1 MIAIRLL
8 VSVFIKESI
17 LTYYCKLFFGYLISK
32 VFYSDGLICGIGM
45 LFSVPFFYGF
55 ILLGLEQLYWI
66 YILAFIGL
74 WFINLNWAL
83 VGDILLV

>member
-1 MIAIRLL
+1 
-8 VSVFIKESI
+8 
-17 LTYYCKLFFGYLISK
+17 
-32 VFYSDGLICGIGM
+32 M

-55 ILLGLEQLYWI
+55 TILALEPLYVM

-83 VGDILLV
+83 VGDILLVTFLLFNDFTNALTNHNL

>member
-1 MIAIRLL
+1 MLL
-8 VSVFIKESI
+8 
-17 LTYYCKLFFGYLISK
+17 
-32 VFYSDGLICGIGM
+32 
-45 LFSVPFFYGF
+45 SVPFFYGF
-55 ILLGLEQLYWI
+55 VLIGLEELYWI